1 MHRAV
6 IVGALGVALVLPGFV
21 AAQPAPP
28 PPRGP
33 GPKLDV
39 AIELAQAAIAACR
52 AKGDHV
58 AVLVVDADN
67 VPVVLLADE
76 GSVTLAQVLAPRK
89 TALVIRYKAASGVI
103 AERAK
108 TDTALAAEIKADPK
122 TGFALAGALPLLSG
136 GKQVG
141 ALAVSGGSSP
151 ESDESC
157 AKAALAKV
165 GGKLG

>member
-1 MHRAV
+1 MHRAIIAGV
-6 IVGALGVALVLPGFV
+6 FSAALALPGLV
-21 AAQPAPP
+21 AAQSAPP

-39 AIELAQAAIAACR
+39 SIELAQSAIAACR

-58 AVLVVDADN
+58 AALVVDADN

-89 TALVIRYKAASGVI
+89 TALVIRYKVASGAI

-122 TGFALAGALPLLSG
+122 TGFALAGALPLLAG
-136 GKQVG
+136 GLQIG

-151 ESDESC
+151 AGDEGC
-157 AKAALAKV
+157 AKTALAKV